1 LIRED
6 VEEYSRRTTRSRAL
20 FRRAQ
25 KVLPS
30 GSTRSPFF
38 GTPYP
43 FYAQR
48 AEGCRVWDV
57 DGNEYVDYVNNMGPL
72 VLGHRHPAVERAVA
86 DQVASIWCG
95 APIEREIELAET
107 ILKAFPMG
115 DRVLFTPSG
124 TEALMKLARAARA
137 ASGKKKLAIDSGS
150 FHGTSDSLS
159 PGRGVPEELGAL
171 VLRYRYNDEASFR
184 KVIAEHR
191 DELAAVVIE
200 AILGPAGGVP
210 PTKSFL
216 RMVREETERH
226 GITLI
231 FDEVVT
237 GFRLAR
243 GGISELYS
251 VRPDAVALGKII
263 GGGFPVGAFLGPRE
277 LMGEF
282 SYSRAEFPMVGKAR
296 ISHAGTFNAHPVTM
310 AAGLATLGE
319 LTPERYQHLARLGSQ
334 VRRTLHEL
342 SDEERIPNS
351 VTGIGSIFRLHVT
364 PTEVTDAETANL
376 SDEYAA
382 RLFDFFMLTSGV
394 SLPRFHSAFC
404 STPMGKREM
413 TQFKDA
419 AAGALRKVKAARKV
433 RGR

>member
-1 LIRED
+1 MEGFA
-6 VEEYSRRTTRSRAL
+6 RRTEKSESL

-25 KVLPS
+25 RVMPS
-30 GSTRSPFF
+30 GSTRSPFY

-57 DGNEYVDYVNNMGPL
+57 DGNEYVDYVSNMGPL
-72 VLGHRHPAVERAVA
+72 VLGHRHPAVEKAVA

-95 APIEREIELAET
+95 APVEPEIELAEA

-115 DRVLFTPSG
+115 DRLLFTPSG
-124 TEALMKLARAARA
+124 TEALMKLVRAARA

-159 PGRGVPEELGAL
+159 PGPGVPEELSSL
-171 VLRYRYNDEASFR
+171 VLGYRYNDEESFR
-184 KVIAEHR
+184 KVIREAR
-191 DELAAVVIE
+191 NELAAVVIE

-210 PTKSFL
+210 PTRSFL
-216 RMVREETERH
+216 RTVREETERY

-263 GGGFPVGAFLGPRE
+263 GGGFPVGAFLGPER
-277 LMGEF
+277 LMREF
-282 SYSRAEFPMVGKAR
+282 SYSKAEF
-296 ISHAGTFNAHPVTM
+296 
-310 AAGLATLGE
+310 
-319 LTPERYQHLARLGSQ
+319 
-334 VRRTLHEL
+334 
-342 SDEERIPNS
+342 
-351 VTGIGSIFRLHVT
+351 
-364 PTEVTDAETANL
+364 
-376 SDEYAA
+376 
-382 RLFDFFMLTSGV
+382 
-394 SLPRFHSAFC
+394 
-404 STPMGKREM
+404 
-413 TQFKDA
+413 
-419 AAGALRKVKAARKV
+419 
-433 RGR
+433 